1 MARDTKGQDKTVR
14 SDEHNSRGIELAD
27 RGWLDEAIKEFKKA
41 IELDP
46 ESAHAHDNLATVY
59 SEKKLYAQALEE
71 YLTALRLEPDS
82 ATAHYN
88 LACFLA
94 THSHE
99 MAVEEYKQAIE
110 LDPEYPDAHLNLGMT
125 YADLDQRDEAKAEF
139 KSAIELDPADPLAR
153 HELAAMLMDE
163 GDYRGAIALLN
174 EVVRLEPSSYEAWLD
189 LGISYAQKGFYQE
202 AERCYGKA
210 RDLNPDDVLL
220 NYNVAALYSLWER
233 RPEALASLR
242 KALEKDPAKVR
253 GWLAADPMFDA
264 LKGAP
269 EFEQLLAVQ

>member
-1 MARDTKGQDKTVR
+1 MARDDKGKDKTGK

-27 RGWLDEAIKEFKKA
+27 RGWLDEAVREFKKA

-46 ESAHAHDNLATVY
+46 ASAHAHDNLATVY
-59 SEKKLYAQALEE
+59 AEKKQFAQSLKE
-71 YLTALRLEPDS
+71 YLTALELEPDS

-99 MAVEEYKQAIE
+99 MAIEQYKEAIE

-125 YADLDQRDEAKAEF
+125 YADLDQRDEAKAQF
-139 KSAIELDPADPLAR
+139 KAAIEVDPGDALAR
-153 HELAAMLMDE
+153 HELAALLMDE
-163 GDYRGAIALLN
+163 ADYRGAIVLLK
-174 EVVRLEPSSYEAWLD
+174 EVTRLEPANYEGWLD

-210 RDLNPDDVLL
+210 RDLNADDVLL
-220 NYNVAALYSLWER
+220 NYNIAALYSLWER
-233 RPEALASLR
+233 RADAIEALR
-242 KALEKDPAKVR
+242 KALEKEPAKVR
-253 GWLAADPMFDA
+253 GWLSADPMFDG

-269 EFEQLLAVQ
+269 EFERLISLQ